1 MRNEQSGGLPRYR
14 QVSVVSIQGST
25 DQDYENYKYFMD
37 HYGPVLRGVT
47 DYNAECADKVPEE
60 WLTLWEEAFGFFM
73 LENYKEQVTTWVK
86 ENKRINSAY
95 AQSGTAKRNQGYS
108 VQGMTRWK
116 ELLHDVKA
124 RRDTDKK
131 NADQNTVTF
140 GERYMAEKVKERE
153 KKIER
158 GTKRKQDTTAERE
171 KPYKD
176 ACGEDDLFDG
186 LKYDK
191 IVATPV

>member
-73 LENYKEQVTTWVK
+73 LENYKEQVTAWVK
-86 ENKRINSAY
+86 DNKRINSAY
-95 AQSGTAKRNQGYS
+95 ALHGTAKRNQGYS
-108 VQGMTRWK
+108 VQEKREVTTK
-116 ELLHDVKA
+116 L
-124 RRDTDKK
+124 RRSTIP
-131 NADQNTVTF
+131 
-140 GERYMAEKVKERE
+140 R
-153 KKIER
+153 
-158 GTKRKQDTTAERE
+158 TTIFRSSSFQMVS
-171 KPYKD
+171 P
-176 ACGEDDLFDG
+176 
-186 LKYDK
+186 
-191 IVATPV
+191 